1 MGGKVPMITVEEL
14 LQKDHLLSLTIP
26 FLNLASDEDD
36 EYFFVRSAYRQS
48 QECSPTETEMS
59 TNNHLLIDES
69 ELPFYNEST
78 ARVGKHVLKIKKSAE
93 ITNRQQFFDALY
105 KQIQMKRL
113 TIDPEDFER
122 DLIISLFALRGS
134 IDSKFNYFAVDVLK
148 ENQSKEYLFQLF
160 NLLTSISDIKQL
172 NLNFRELQEQ
182 YVTGKVRRNTQIR
195 INLRWFYDHYRY
207 DLKTLNIYKYRILE
221 THSGLINTF
230 NIQQTLKPQFI
241 ERMMF
246 YIDTVYESLSKQ
258 RHISIMK
265 GKVEEYRS
273 ILDFGDPIENQ
284 EILQRSQNIRQLA
297 VALLPDECVGCKDDY
312 PLEDRTFKYRN
323 SDRYYLEIHHVIP
336 FSTDKSGDQ
345 LENLVK
351 LCPACHRALTKG
363 RAEKTYQKQLIRNIL
378 KHSLTASHYVGLL
391 MEQPYTEND
400 KVNFI
405 YEKLQ

>member
-1 MGGKVPMITVEEL
+1 MITVNEI

-26 FLNLASDEDD
+26 FFNLASDEDD
-36 EYFFVRSAYRQS
+36 NYFFVRSVYRKS
-48 QECSPTETEMS
+48 QECTPSEAEMS
-59 TNNHLLIDES
+59 TNNRLLNDQS
-69 ELPFYNEST
+69 KLPFHNESS
-78 ARVGKHVLKIKKSAE
+78 AKVGRHVLKIKKSAE

-113 TIDPEDFER
+113 TEDPKNFER

-134 IDSKFNYFAVDVLK
+134 IDPKFNYFAVDVLK

-195 INLRWFYDHYRY
+195 VNLRWFYDRYRH
-207 DLKTLNIYKYRILE
+207 DLETLNIYKYRILE
-221 THSGLINTF
+221 THHGLIKTF
-230 NIQQTLKPQFI
+230 NTQQTLKPQFI

-273 ILDFGDPIENQ
+273 ILDFSDPMENQ
-284 EILQRSQNIRQLA
+284 EMFRRSHSIRQLA

-312 PLEDRTFKYRN
+312 PLEKRTFKYRD

-363 RAEKTYQKQLIRNIL
+363 RAEEEYQKQLIRNIL
-378 KHSLTASHYVGLL
+378 NHSLTASHYVGLL
-391 MEQPYTEND
+391 MEQPYTEED
-400 KVNFI
+400 KIDFI